1 MKVNYYEVLGV
12 ARSAGEGEIRDRFRK
27 LARENHP
34 DRFRGPEKEEAERR
48 FQTLTEAV
56 NVLTNPVR
64 RRQHDTELSSPTGAS
79 ATDPAQIAKAYVS
92 KGVKAFKEGDFPAAY
107 ENFDMAAKHNPND
120 AKAFHSMA
128 LAAARMPSMIRQAV
142 QAAETAVSKDGF
154 NATYMKDAGLLCRRA
169 GLEAKAERYL
179 VRAIEIDP
187 TNDEAR
193 LALEDIRKGKDAKQE
208 PQKKGGVLG
217 SLFKKG

>member
-12 ARSAGEGEIRDRFRK
+12 PRSAGEAEIRDRFRK

-56 NVLTNPVR
+56 NVLTNPTR
-64 RRQHDTELSSPTGAS
+64 RRQHDMELASPSAAS
-79 ATDPAQIAKAYVS
+79 ATDPTQIAKAYVA
-92 KGVKAFKEGDFPAAY
+92 KGVKAYREGDFQAAY
-107 ENFDMAAKHNPND
+107 ENFDMAVKHNPND
-120 AKAFHSMA
+120 AKALHSMA
-128 LAAARMPSMIRQAV
+128 LAAARIPAMIRQAV
-142 QAAETAVSKDGF
+142 QAAENAVAKDGY
-154 NATYMKDAGLLCRRA
+154 NATYMKDAGMLCRKA

-179 VRAIEIDP
+179 ARAVEIDP

-193 LALEDIRKGKDAKQE
+193 IALEDIRKGKDAKQE
-208 PQKKGGVLG
+208 PQKKSGVLG